1 MLMMVFWRTMI
12 DVAGLRA
19 LTLDL
24 DDTLW
29 PMRPTIERAEAA
41 LQDWLA
47 QHAPATAARLR
58 DRAWARAV
66 RVGVQ
71 RDHPDRHHDLTFLRR
86 EAIRVALRACGDDP
100 ALAEPAFEVF
110 FAERQRVELYPDVEP
125 ALQRLAAR
133 WPLVAVSNGNA
144 DVRRVGLGDYFVAH
158 VGARE
163 AGVAKPHPGIY
174 RRAVEAAGVAVQ
186 HVLHVGDDALLDVVG
201 ARRAG
206 LQAAWVNRRGHDW
219 QQALAPKGCACGGED
234 LARALHADG
243 VSIQPEER
251 PHVQVSHL
259 LELCEW
265 LGVP

>member
-1 MLMMVFWRTMI
+1 MVVFWRTMI
-12 DVAGLRA
+12 DAARLQG

-41 LQDWLA
+41 LQAWLQ
-47 QHAPATAARLR
+47 QHAPATAERLR

-66 RVGVQ
+66 RAGVQ

-86 EAIRVALRACGDDP
+86 EAIRVALRETGDDP

-110 FAERQRVELYPDVEP
+110 YAERQRVELYPDVLP

-163 AGVAKPHPGIY
+163 AGVAKPHAGIY
-174 RRAVEAAGVAVQ
+174 LRALAAIGAAPQ
-186 HVLHVGDDALLDVVG
+186 AALHVGDDALLDVVG

-206 LQAAWVNRRGHDW
+206 LATVWVNRLGHGWDE
-219 QQALAPKGCACGGED
+219 ATAPKDCGCGGD
-234 LARALHADG
+234 MARALHAG
-243 VSIQPEER
+243 GLQPQPHER
-251 PHVQVSHL
+251 PHAQVGHL
-259 LELCEW
+259 LELCER
-265 LGVP
+265 LGLA

>member
-1 MLMMVFWRTMI
+1 MDI
-12 DVAGLRA
+12 AGLRA

-41 LQDWLA
+41 LQAWLQ

-66 RVGVQ
+66 RAGVQ

-86 EAIRVALRACGDDP
+86 EAIRVALRESGDDP

-110 FAERQRVELYPDVEP
+110 YAERQRVQLFADARP
-125 ALQRLAAR
+125 ALERLAAR

-174 RRAVEAAGVAVQ
+174 QAALAAAGAAPQ
-186 HVLHVGDDALLDVVG
+186 AALHVGDDPLLDVVG

-206 LQAAWVNRRGHDW
+206 LAAVWVNRHGHDW
-219 QQALAPKGCACGGED
+219 DAAVQPKDCGCGGGD
-234 LARALHADG
+234 MARALHAG
-243 VSIQPEER
+243 SVQPQPQPHER
-251 PHVQVSHL
+251 PNAQVAHL
-259 LELCEW
+259 LELCER
-265 LGVP
+265 LGLV